1 MAAKNTKFAADPKT
15 LKLYNGRLLLFYN
28 GEHGNTSVM
37 WNQDESSIMHKA
49 DGNWKQMTSN

>member
-1 MAAKNTKFAADPKT
+1 MAAKNTKFAVDP
-15 LKLYNGRLLLFYN
+15 KLYNGRLLLFYN

-37 WNQDESSIMHKA
+37 WNKDESSIIHKA